1 MAGDSWR
8 TCCHGSARNAGH
20 GYAART
26 DGSYAWYAYA
36 GADGSTAE
44 SEGRRV
50 RPLISDR
57 DDSAPQWR
65 TDHGKGIVRHRR
77 GGAGCRNVR
86 LCDGCGHRAARR
98 DQNYADVVGAKALE
112 EKR

>member
-44 SEGRRV
+44 SEGRGV

-65 TDHGKGIVRHRR
+65 TDHGKGFVRHRR
-77 GGAGCRNVR
+77 SGTGCRSVQLR
-86 LCDGCGHRAARR
+86 DRCGQHATGR
-98 DQNYADVVGAKALE
+98 DQDYANYVRAKALE